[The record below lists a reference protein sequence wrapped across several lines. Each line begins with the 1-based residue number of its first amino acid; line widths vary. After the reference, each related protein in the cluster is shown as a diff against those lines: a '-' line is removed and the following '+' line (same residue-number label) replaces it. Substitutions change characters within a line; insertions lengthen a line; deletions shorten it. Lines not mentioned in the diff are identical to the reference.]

1 MIYTTTDTTANLKT
15 FTCSDGTVFTQPLDI
30 DSEARHAIKHEAM
43 IHELEYVLAQ
53 LNEHAAVIYSVLK
66 DWDHWTYPCAP
77 KERLS
82 EVLDAVSTDENTYLF
97 MFKSKGDILKTHNAV
112 KMFYDYLIVEHRLNN
127 IYLFDEFTYGEPLPR
142 SAYNRFEQIHYDR
155 MRLREDDVLVMYATY
170 SSAMNSK
177 RSLNLGTAKLLSW
190 IYSNE
195 IAKLQGEK
203 REFEM
208 VASQT
213 EDIGMD
219 ERRCYED

>member
-15 FTCSDGTVFTQPLDI
+15 FTCSDGTEFTVALDL
-30 DSEARHAIKHEAM
+30 DSEAHRAICHEAM
-43 IHELEYVLAQ
+43 THELEYVLAQ
-53 LNEHAAVIYSVLK
+53 LNEHATVIYSVLK
-66 DWDHWTYPCAP
+66 DWDHWSDYHGP

-82 EVLDAVSTDENTYLF
+82 EVLDNVPCNEDTYLF
-97 MFKSKGDILKTHNAV
+97 MFRSKGDIIKTHNAV

-127 IYLFDEFTYGEPLPR
+127 IYMFDEFTFGEPLPR
-142 SAYNRFEQIHYDR
+142 DAYGRFEHIHHDR
-155 MRLREDDVLVMYATY
+155 MHLTEDDVLVMYATY
-170 SSAMNSK
+170 SSVPNST

-190 IYSNE
+190 IYTNE

>member
-15 FTCSDGTVFTQPLDI
+15 FTCSDGTEFTVALDL
-30 DSEARHAIKHEAM
+30 DSEAHRAICHEAM
-43 IHELEYVLAQ
+43 THELEYVLAQ
-53 LNEHAAVIYSVLK
+53 LNEHATVIYSVLK

-97 MFKSKGDILKTHNAV
+97 MFKSKGDILKTHNVV

-142 SAYNRFEQIHYDR
+142 SAYNRFEQIHYDK
-155 MRLREDDVLVMYATY
+155 MRLRGGDVLVMYATY
-170 SSAMNSK
+170 SSVPNS
-177 RSLNLGTAKLLSW
+177 RCSLNLGTAKLLSW
-190 IYSNE
+190 IYTNE
-195 IAKLQGEK
+195 ITKMQGEK
-203 REFEM
+203 REFEL

-219 ERRCYED
+219 ERCCYED